1 MANYILSINKTLFT
15 DKRFVLNYIPHQNCF
30 KVYDIFGE
38 KTVLVFVLQKYG
50 QFETTTSI
58 ALEPYFN
65 FESEPR
71 GDYFLKYYYHRLSTN
86 VLRDFMSFSIAAQ

>member
-15 DKRFVLNYIPHQNCF
+15 DKRFVLNYIPRQNCF
-30 KVYDIFGE
+30 KIYDIFGE
-38 KTVLVFVLQKYG
+38 FFVLQKYG

-58 ALEPYFN
+58 APEPYFN

-71 GDYFLKYYYHRLSTN
+71 GDYFLKNYYHRLSN
-86 VLRDFMSFSIAAQ
+86 VLLRDFMSFSIAAQ